1 MAYDSIIRSV
11 VRSTRGKQVMFDV
24 WNEPDPHFD
33 KPTDKGA
40 FWGGTEEQFFE
51 TYARTAKIIRE
62 ELGPDAMIVGPSGAL
77 HDPRRSGTWL
87 YRVERIRRL

>member
-1 MAYDSIIRSV
+1 
-11 VRSTRGKQVMFDV
+11 MFDV